1 MKEISPDVQHPPNSP
16 LPYSSKS
23 YLRGAILAYV
33 AAQGATH
40 SSIVREFGEANTS
53 EALDGLFD
61 RGLIAFDKNSR
72 KYYLTPQALAR
83 PR

>member
-1 MKEISPDVQHPPNSP
+1 VKEISPDVQHPQNSS

-33 AAQGATH
+33 AANGATH

-53 EALDGLFD
+53 EALDELFD
-61 RGLIAFDKNSR
+61 RRQLTFDKKSH
-72 KYYLTPQALAR
+72 KYYLTPQATR
-83 PR
+83 GSR

>member
-1 MKEISPDVQHPPNSP
+1 VKEISPDVQHPPNS